1 MPDRLHWVCLYPYS
15 VCFGGG
21 ACSRYVAHIL
31 WQEWEIR
38 FTLGVSIRQLAN
50 GDTCNHVICLFF
62 HLEKRLVIFDRSSF
76 YH

>member
-15 VCFGGG
+15 VCFGGLFKI
-21 ACSRYVAHIL
+21 CSAYSLV
-31 WQEWEIR
+31 
-38 FTLGVSIRQLAN
+38 GV
-50 GDTCNHVICLFF
+50 GDAIYAGCFDSPAGKWGHLQSCDLFIF